1 MRPIGILNHPAG
13 DRPSHAISLRHT
25 YPISWGGTCS
35 LRRPGTFGLIAGW
48 GPAASDLT
56 VSYED
61 VRTRLDGLSIV
72 HSFRLTISVSR
83 GAAINAIR
91 DGPPGV
97 IGSNR
102 KSSGRSPP
110 RRGTIVQPLTGLPE
124 VSTTSGQRILARIKT
139 VGFAPWSAQLF
150 T

>member
-1 MRPIGILNHPAG
+1 MASRSSARVGRGIRSIMRE
-13 DRPSHAISLRHT
+13 S
-25 YPISWGGTCS
+25 GTLLPRRLGNS
-35 LRRPGTFGLIAGW
+35 ETLRRPGTFGLIAGW

-56 VSYED
+56 GSYED
-61 VRTRLDGLSIV
+61 VRTRLDGLSLV
-72 HSFRLTISVSR
+72 HSFRFTISVSR
-83 GAAINAIR
+83 GAAITAIR

-102 KSSGRSPP
+102 RSFRRSPP
-110 RRGTIVQPLTGLPE
+110 RRGTIVQPLTGLRK
-124 VSTTSGQRILARIKT
+124 VSTTSGQRILRRMKT

>member
-1 MRPIGILNHPAG
+1 MFVAAAG
-13 DRPSHAISLRHT
+13 DIRA
-25 YPISWGGTCS
+25 Y
-35 LRRPGTFGLIAGW
+35 RRW

-56 VSYED
+56 ARYED

-72 HSFRLTISVSR
+72 PSFRVSVSVSR
-83 GAAINAIR
+83 GAAITAIR
-91 DGPPGV
+91 DGPPGI

-102 KSSGRSPP
+102 RSFRRSPP
-110 RRGTIVQPLTGLPE
+110 RRGTIVQPLTGLRK

-139 VGFAPWSAQLF
+139 VGVALWFAQLS